1 MTTPRRTLS
10 SGEIEATAAEW
21 IGRRDLGLTPGDQM
35 EFERW
40 LGADERHR
48 AALAELESTWQALER
63 PRLAGTSALLALE
76 LTALRRRRGQR
87 RAAGFAALL
96 LLGAGFLATRP
107 TMAPDTAVVLTSERR
122 ALPDGSV
129 VEYPAGT
136 QFTVEFS
143 PTVRRVSLQRGDAHF
158 QVAKDAARPFQVTAG
173 GVDVRAVGTAFALQY
188 SGLAVDVLVTEGRVT
203 VGPVR
208 SEASVAKSDPALV
221 AAGHRVTMEGPD
233 AAKPEVLAVTEAEI
247 DERLAWRKPRVEF
260 SGTPLAKVV
269 ALLNRHNDLRIVID
283 DPALEA
289 TPLSGVFRLNDT
301 EAFVRILERGLG
313 VRAERR
319 GRDIVLH
326 RVP

>member
-1 MTTPRRTLS
+1 MTTPRRTLGS
-10 SGEIEATAAEW
+10 AEIEATAADW

-48 AALAELESTWQALER
+48 AALAELEATWQALQR
-63 PRLAGTSALLALE
+63 PRQTGTSELLALE
-76 LTALRRRRGQR
+76 LATLRRRRRQR
-87 RAAGFAALL
+87 RTAGVTALL

-122 ALPDGSV
+122 TLPDGSV
-129 VEYPAGT
+129 VEFPAGT
-136 QFTVEFS
+136 EFKVEFS
-143 PTVRRVSLQRGDAHF
+143 NAVRRVTLQRGDAHF
-158 QVAKDAARPFQVTAG
+158 QVTKDAARPFQVTAG

-188 SGLAVDVLVTEGRVT
+188 GGLTVDVLVTEGRVT
-203 VGPVR
+203 VGPIQTETSAAGR
-208 SEASVAKSDPALV
+208 DPALV
-221 AAGHRVTMEGPD
+221 SAGHRVTMEGPD
-233 AAKPEVLAVTEAEI
+233 APQPEVLAVTEAEI

-269 ALLNRHNDLRIVID
+269 ALLNQHNELRIVIA
-283 DPALEA
+283 DPSLEA

-319 GRDIVLH
+319 ERDIVLH

>member
-1 MTTPRRTLS
+1 MTTRGRTFSLA
-10 SGEIEATAAEW
+10 EIEATAAAW
-21 IGRRDLGLTPGDQM
+21 IGRRDLGLTPGEQR

-63 PRLAGTSALLALE
+63 PRQTGTSALLALE
-76 LTALRRRRGQR
+76 LAALRRRRRQR
-87 RAAGFAALL
+87 RTAGVAALL

-107 TMAPDTAVVLTSERR
+107 TTAPDTAVVLTSERR
-122 ALPDGSV
+122 TLPDGSV
-129 VEYPAGT
+129 VEFPAGT
-136 QFTVEFS
+136 EFKVEFS
-143 PTVRRVSLQRGDAHF
+143 HAVRRVTLQRGDAHF

-188 SGLAVDVLVTEGRVT
+188 SGHAVDVLVTEGRVT
-203 VGPVR
+203 VGPIP
-208 SEASVAKSDPALV
+208 SEASTVGRDPALV
-221 AAGHRVTMEGPD
+221 AAGHRVTMEGPGS
-233 AAKPEVLAVTEAEI
+233 AKPEVMAVTEAEI

-269 ALLNRHNDLRIVID
+269 ALLNQHNELRIVIA
-283 DPALEA
+283 DPTLEA

-319 GRDIVLH
+319 ERHVVLH